1 MTDLDTVFKFCS
13 YDDIPKPM
21 LRGKILDIGAGVGH
35 TQLLSKHAGLFRRK
49 SATGEYKG
57 VDIDLIADPLLDI
70 EQADFLTWEPDA
82 TYDTILALNLIEH
95 IPLYSWSA
103 FFNKTKQLLNKGG
116 WLIVSA
122 PYREP
127 RHLIHSHLVDEID
140 EEMMKYFLPGC
151 KLYLSSVRTK
161 PVYPKAKKV
170 LSHLRGYLQKF
181 PRERVIPFKMNRRFF
196 ITFWRKNK

>member
-1 MTDLDTVFKFCS
+1 MTALDAVYKFCS
-13 YDDIPKPM
+13 YDDIPKQM

-49 SATGEYKG
+49 DANGEYLG
-57 VDIDLIADPLLDI
+57 IDIYLIDAPLLNI
-70 EQADFLTWEPDA
+70 NESDFLTWEPDT
-82 TYDTILALNLIEH
+82 TYDTILALNIIEH
-95 IPLYSWSA
+95 IPYKSWSA
-103 FFNKTKQLLNKGG
+103 FFKKAKRLLNKDG

-127 RHLIHSHLVDEID
+127 PQLIHSHLVDGID
-140 EEMMKYFLPGC
+140 ERMMRDFLPGC
-151 KLYLSSVRTK
+151 RLYLSSARTK
-161 PVYPKAKKV
+161 PVYPRAKKI

-196 ITFWRKNK
+196 IIFWRNTQ